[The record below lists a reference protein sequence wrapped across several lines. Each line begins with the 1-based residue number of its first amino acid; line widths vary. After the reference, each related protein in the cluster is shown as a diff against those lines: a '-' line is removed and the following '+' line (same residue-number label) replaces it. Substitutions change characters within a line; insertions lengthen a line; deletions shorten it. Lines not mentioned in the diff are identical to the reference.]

1 MINRVL
7 SRKGAKFCT
16 FNISN
21 FYLCTPLDRLEYIKI
36 KLSDI
41 PKEFIDEYNLLH
53 HVHNDWGSTLKAA
66 KASMAYP
73 NPASLL
79 KNFWL
84 NIWPRRA
91 TTNASALLVGGGTN
105 GILSCLP

>member
-21 FYLCTPLDRLEYIKI
+21 FYLCTLLDRPEYIKI

-53 HVHNDWGSTLKAA
+53 HVRNDWESTLKSA
-66 KASMAYP
+66 MAYP

-91 TTNASALLVGGGTN
+91 TTNASALLVGGITN